1 MSELATR
8 YQLRTVRIGSWVTAL
23 TLVGLAAYEILPGH
37 GEMNEAVYTGAL
49 IVGAVAVA
57 VVAILPWRRL
67 LDGSL
72 GEWALYVWSAG
83 DIALISVAV
92 AATGGGHSEL
102 WTLYALTTLFFAAS
116 YPPRGQA
123 ALLVVTSA
131 FYMSALA
138 WTGWHISA
146 AALMLHFMLGTL
158 IFLMALFLARELRA
172 EMERASDATLRA
184 RLAEA
189 QALRSQWFQSLVQD
203 STDIVTSFDEEGR
216 ILYISPAIRNFGYD
230 PDELVGTD
238 VWDLVHPDDLE
249 RAVEQVTEQF
259 EGDAEVRPIEYRAKT
274 ADGALR
280 HIEGVATNLL
290 DEPTVNAIVVNA
302 RDVTDRKIAERL
314 VASQS
319 RVLEQIAAGES
330 LDAVLRRIAEMV
342 EEQAEAQCTITVQD
356 ADGARLIVVSS
367 DPRDR
372 DFPAESAS
380 WSREVT
386 TADGLSVL
394 GDVCL
399 RFQSSRF
406 ATEREQQV
414 ADAAANLAAIAIER
428 DFAKSR
434 LAHQARHDTLTGL
447 ANRQVFLETLERA
460 LTSASGHET
469 IAVLFVDLDGF
480 KDVNHSYGHHVGDQV
495 LIALGHRLAG
505 AMRKR
510 DLIAR
515 FGGDEFVALCRVDGP
530 DHALHLAER
539 VLARVQEPLSIGK
552 SRINLDASIGITLA
566 NLFEDEGPRWVETG
580 AWVQAAT
587 DELLHEADVAM
598 YRAKQTGGG
607 RAEIFSAA
615 PASGP
620 HLRAAGDPE

>member
-1 MSELATR
+1 MSELANG
-8 YQLRTVRIGSWVTAL
+8 YQLRTVRIGTWVTAL
-23 TLVGLAAYEILPGH
+23 TLAGLAAYEILPGH
-37 GEMNEAVYTGAL
+37 GAMNEAVYIGAL
-49 IVGAVAVA
+49 IVGAIAVAAVA
-57 VVAILPWRRL
+57 VLPWSRL
-67 LDGSL
+67 FESSL
-72 GEWALYVWSAG
+72 GQWALYLWSAG

-123 ALLVVTSA
+123 ALLVVTSVG
-131 FYMSALA
+131 YTTALA

-146 AALMLHFMLGTL
+146 ASLMLHFLLGTL
-158 IFLMALFLARELRA
+158 IFLLAMFLARELRA
-172 EMERASDATLRA
+172 EMERASDASLRA
-184 RLAEA
+184 RLAES
-189 QALRSQWFQSLVQD
+189 QARRAEWFRSLVHD
-203 STDIVTSFDEEGR
+203 STDIVTSFDEHGR
-216 ILYISPAIRNFGYD
+216 ILYASPSIRSFGYD
-230 PDELVGTD
+230 PDALVGTH
-238 VWDLVHPDDLE
+238 VWDLVHPDDLP

-259 EGDAEVRPIEYRAKT
+259 EGATETRPIEYRAKT
-274 ADGALR
+274 AGGAYR

-290 DEPTVNAIVVNA
+290 DEPTVSAIVVNA
-302 RDVTDRKIAERL
+302 RDVTERKVAERL

-319 RVLEQIAAGES
+319 RVLEQIAAGEV
-330 LDAVLRRIAEMV
+330 LDAVLRRIAEVV
-342 EEQAEAQCTITVQD
+342 EDQAAAQCTITVQD

-372 DFPAESAS
+372 DFPGEQAS

-394 GDVCL
+394 GDVRL
-399 RFQSSRF
+399 RFPTSRF

-447 ANRQVFLETLERA
+447 ANRQVFLESLERA
-460 LTSASGHET
+460 LTSATGEET

-480 KDVNHSYGHHVGDQV
+480 KEVNDSYGHHVGDQV
-495 LIALGHRLAG
+495 LIALGHRLSG
-505 AMRKR
+505 ALRKR

-539 VLARVQEPLSIGK
+539 VLARVQDPLSIGK
-552 SRINLDASIGITLA
+552 NRIKLDASIGITLA
-566 NLFEDEGPRWVETG
+566 NLYEDEGPRWVETG

-607 RAEIFSAA
+607 RAELFAA
-615 PASGP
+615 SPPSGP